1 MKKYFVIGMVF
12 ATFILGTTKIYA
24 IGDGPRVF
32 WAVPVD
38 TNVLTP
44 MLITV
49 DSNFGFDDSII
60 VPGAQFDT
68 NILALMYTRAISVG
82 GNLGSISVIIPGANV
97 DGRLGNTALHGDSSG
112 LGDITVMGVMS
123 LMGAPA
129 YSKEEFASYTPET
142 IVDLLL
148 AVTAPTGEYDSDE
161 IINLGTNRW
170 LIRVGAPMMHFFS
183 TGPGNTTSLEIQPNV
198 TFFTDNND
206 VSDASSTVEQDPIYK
221 LEAHLTHDFNM
232 MLWGSL
238 DALYTIGGETTVD
251 GIEKDNSQRS
261 LGLGVSLGA
270 FFSPTLGMTVSYGN
284 IVDQNKNSQD
294 GHMFRVTGKYL
305 F

>member
-1 MKKYFVIGMVF
+1 MKKYFMMIGMVF

-24 IGDGPRVF
+24 TGDGPRVF

-38 TNVLTP
+38 TNVITP
-44 MLITV
+44 MYFSL
-49 DSNFGFDDSII
+49 DSNFGFDSSLV
-60 VPGAQFDT
+60 VPNAEFET
-68 NILALMYTRAISVG
+68 NIMALMYTRAISFG
-82 GNLGSISVIIPGANV
+82 GNLGSVSVIVPGAKV
-97 DGRLGNTALHGDSSG
+97 DASLGSLPALQGESSG

-129 YSKEEFASYTPET
+129 YSKEEFGSYVPET

-148 AVTAPTGEYDSDE
+148 AVTAPTGEYDADKS
-161 IINLGTNRW
+161 INLGTNRW
-170 LIRVGAPMMHFFS
+170 SVRVGAPIMHFFS
-183 TGPGNTTSLEIQPNV
+183 TGPGNSTTLEVQPSV
-198 TFFTDNND
+198 TFFTDND
-206 VSDASSTVEQDPIYK
+206 DASLEQDPLYK
-221 LEAHLTHDFNM
+221 LEAHVTHDFSM

-238 DALYTIGGETTVD
+238 DAMYTTGGETTVN

-270 FFSPTLGMTVSYGN
+270 FFSPTLGMTLSYGD
-284 IVDQNKNSQD
+284 IVSNNEHSQD
-294 GHMFRVTGKYL
+294 GSMFRMTGKYL